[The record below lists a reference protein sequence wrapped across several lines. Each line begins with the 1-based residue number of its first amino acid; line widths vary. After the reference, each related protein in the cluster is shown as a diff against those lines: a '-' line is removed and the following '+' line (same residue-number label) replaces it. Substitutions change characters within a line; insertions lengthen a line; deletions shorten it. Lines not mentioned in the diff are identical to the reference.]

1 MVVSKIDNTINYSEQ
16 KKLNP
21 EDIEHNATTYE
32 TDIFSMDVIIAI
44 GKEKYTFIEK
54 EVIYFPLYLIK
65 DDLVYSQIGLYE
77 LKSDHLVGVLD
88 DDGDLNIDQVGDP
101 LLYSFVSDTYLKKIL
116 QAEAEELSKKS
127 ITIRNVSSEGE
138 GEGEYINDP
147 DDPDDPDDPSKH
159 SDTKSPTL
167 KINKA
172 TIESLSKG
180 EGDSGSD
187 EIFKTD
193 PTKHVETITKT
204 DDTEEVVSDKAPW
217 IQQYMK
223 STHFGI
229 QDNEGGGDCLFAVIR
244 DAFNS
249 IGKETTVN
257 KLRDILSREAN
268 DEIFT
273 MYKEHYDMYASASA
287 DTNMAMTKLSTT
299 NKKLKKE
306 LSSSKSR
313 TRQIEI
319 VEEGK
324 TILEK
329 YNRMKEEQKL
339 TQELKNE
346 FEFMKGVDNLEEFKA
361 KLRTCEFWAET
372 WAISTLE
379 RVLNIKLILLSHESF
394 VQGDIDNVIQCGQLN
409 DAILEKR
416 GVFKPDHYVIA
427 DFNGYHYKLITYKGR
442 KILKLSEIPNK
453 LKNDIIS
460 KCCEDKD
467 GRGPYSII
475 EGFKS
480 DKKSPTKIS
489 ESEVV
494 ESIHQNL
501 YDDSTIFQFYG
512 KSSNKDFPGKGSG
525 ETSKK
530 ESSAIY
536 GDLKKIKDWR
546 RMLSDDWNT
555 KFAVDKHEWKS
566 VNHCVEGMKYKN
578 EKNMEMYEMFSLNS
592 GSELSGDTSLISD
605 NQSNSGPISDEV
617 YEIILTSKFSQNEEL
632 KTVLLKTH
640 NALLMRYVK
649 GKPPIKADILM
660 SVRKKL
666 QR

>member
-1 MVVSKIDNTINYSEQ
+1 MVVSKIDNTINYSEH

-32 TDIFSMDVIIAI
+32 TELFTMEVVIAI

-54 EVIYFPLYLIK
+54 EVIYFPVYLIK

-77 LKSDHLVGVLD
+77 LKSEHLVGVLD

-116 QAEAEELSKKS
+116 QTDVEELSGKS
-127 ITIRNVSSEGE
+127 ITIRSDEGDN
-138 GEGEYINDP
+138 EYIE
-147 DDPDDPDDPSKH
+147 DPDDPDDPSKQLD
-159 SDTKSPTL
+159 SKQSTM
-167 KINKA
+167 KINKT

-180 EGDSGSD
+180 EDK
-187 EIFKTD
+187 ETD
-193 PTKHVETITKT
+193 GIAEMFEVDDTKHVEAITKT
-204 DDTEEVVSDKAPW
+204 DDTEEILSEKALW

-249 IGKETTVN
+249 IGKKTTVN
-257 KLRDILSREAN
+257 KLRDILSREAT

-273 MYKEHYDMYASASA
+273 MYKEHYDMYESSAKGAA
-287 DTNMAMTKLSTT
+287 DTMTKLTST

-313 TRQIEI
+313 TRQFEI

-329 YNRMKEEQKL
+329 YNRMKDEQKL

-346 FEFMKGVDNLEEFKA
+346 FEFMKGVDNLEDFKA

-379 RVLNIKLILLSHESF
+379 RALNIKLVLLSHESF
-394 VQGDIDNVIQCGQLN
+394 IQGDVDNVIHCGQLN
-409 DAILEKR
+409 DAVLESR
-416 GVFKPDHYVIA
+416 GVFKPDYYVIA

-442 KILKLSEIPNK
+442 KILKLPELPQR
-453 LKNDIIS
+453 LKDGIIS
-460 KCCEDKD
+460 KCCENE
-467 GRGPYSII
+467 RGPYSII
-475 EGFKS
+475 EGFKP
-480 DKKSPTKIS
+480 DKKSQGKVS
-489 ESEVV
+489 EADVV

-512 KSSNKDFPGKGSG
+512 KSSNKELPGKGSG
-525 ETSKK
+525 ETIKK
-530 ESSAIY
+530 ESSGLY

-546 RMLSDDWNT
+546 RMLSDDWNA
-555 KFAVDKHEWKS
+555 KFAFDKHEWQS
-566 VNHCVEGMKYKN
+566 VNHCVEGIKHKN
-578 EKNMEMYEMFSLNS
+578 DKNMEIYENFSLNS
-592 GSELSGDTSLISD
+592 GSDLSGDNSLIA
-605 NQSNSGPISDEV
+605 SNKNNNGSISDEL

-632 KTVLLKTH
+632 KTALLKTH
-640 NALLMRYVK
+640 NALLLNYVK
-649 GKPPIKADILM
+649 GKPAAKNNSLM
-660 SVRKKL
+660 NVRKKL
-666 QR
+666 MD